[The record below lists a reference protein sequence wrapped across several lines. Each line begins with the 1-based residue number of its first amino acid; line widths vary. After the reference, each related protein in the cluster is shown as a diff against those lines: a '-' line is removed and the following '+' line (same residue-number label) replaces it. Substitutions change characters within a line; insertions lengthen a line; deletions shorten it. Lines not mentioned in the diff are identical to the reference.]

1 MRIINAVRDI
11 KTMGRL
17 LPEAEAEARRAG
29 EERPGPEHL
38 VLAAAA
44 LPDGTAAKA
53 LGRVGTDAQRL
64 RSAIDAA
71 HEKGLAAVGIDVDGA
86 APGTTVLRAPAR
98 GIMRSTPQA
107 QEVFQGAV
115 ALSKAAKPSYLQ
127 GAHVV
132 AAACELERGTFIRA
146 LDELGIDRDALR
158 AAALAEL
165 AAG

>member
-1 MRIINAVRDI
+1 MRIINAVRDVR
-11 KTMGRL
+11 TMGRL

-44 LPDGTAAKA
+44 LQDGTAARA

-64 RSAIDAA
+64 RAAIEAA
-71 HEKGLAAVGIDVDGA
+71 HAKGLAAVGIELDSA
-86 APGTTVLRAPAR
+86 ASGTTALRAPSR

-107 QEVFQGAV
+107 QELFQGAV
-115 ALSKAAKPSYLQ
+115 ALAKATKPSQLL

-132 AAACELERGTFIRA
+132 AAACVLERGTFVRA

-158 AAALAEL
+158 AAALAEA

>member
-1 MRIINAVRDI
+1 MRIINAVRDVR
-11 KTMGRL
+11 TMGRL

-44 LPDGTAAKA
+44 LPDGSAARA
-53 LGRVGTDAQRL
+53 LGHVGTDAQRL
-64 RSAIDAA
+64 RSAIETA
-71 HEKGLAAVGIDVDGA
+71 HESGLAAAGIDLDGA
-86 APGTTVLRAPAR
+86 APGTMALRAPAR

-107 QEVFQGAV
+107 QEVFQDAV
-115 ALSKAAKPSYLQ
+115 ALSKATKPSYLQ

-146 LDELGIDRDALR
+146 LDALGIDRDALR
-158 AAALAEL
+158 AAARAEL
-165 AAG
+165 ASG